1 MRRHPSTLPARAPNR
16 RASESPSYARALRV
30 AGIVSTAALTAV
42 VVAGCGSSDTA
53 DTASAPSSTM
63 SAPRTTPAP
72 LTTVALPPA
81 PATRADP
88 APAAAPAPA
97 VVAVMPSVVCMNLQS
112 AQNLIQEAGVFFS
125 RSTDATGAGRSQI
138 VDSNW
143 VVVGQTPLPGA
154 PVTEGEAMLSAVK
167 IGETASC

>member
-1 MRRHPSTLPARAPNR
+1 
-16 RASESPSYARALRV
+16 
-30 AGIVSTAALTAV
+30 
-42 VVAGCGSSDTA
+42 
-53 DTASAPSSTM
+53 
-63 SAPRTTPAP
+63 
-72 LTTVALPPA
+72 
-81 PATRADP
+81 
-88 APAAAPAPA
+88 
-97 VVAVMPSVVCMNLQS
+97 MNLQS

-143 VVVGQTPLPGA
+143 IVVGQTPLPGA